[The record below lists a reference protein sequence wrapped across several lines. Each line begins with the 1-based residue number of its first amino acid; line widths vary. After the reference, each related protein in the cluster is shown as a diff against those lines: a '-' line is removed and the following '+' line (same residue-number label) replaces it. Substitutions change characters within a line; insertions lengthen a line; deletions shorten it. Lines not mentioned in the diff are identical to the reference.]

1 LITLGIFKMAKFR
14 APLNFLVITPALTV
28 AELQT
33 LANNLSTLQ
42 AAAGNFTIT
51 CGDQLEAASLTI
63 TEQYENNMTQCSMSP
78 INKTKVGLESSVTI
92 SIADDRPDLFA
103 LATNAQ
109 TVNQSSQVLTGAIT
123 TGSPTITGTSGF
135 AATVNIGD
143 VLSGVGIP
151 IGTRVAAKPT
161 LTTVTM
167 NANATATNATASV
180 TSTPIT
186 PSLIRIGDQAGLT
199 QGSVELPYRTVLM
212 RPLSG
217 NAPTPDINRWLI
229 FPRASIEGEM
239 TTSFGLQNQFS
250 YSLKMTAF
258 DPEERGYKV
267 LRGNT
272 ALLV

>member
-1 LITLGIFKMAKFR
+1 MAKFR
-14 APLNFLVITPALTV
+14 APLNFLVITPALSIT
-28 AELQT
+28 ELQT
-33 LANNLSTLQ
+33 LPVNISTLS
-42 AAAGNFTIT
+42 AAVGNFTIT
-51 CGDQLEAASLTI
+51 CGDQLEASTLTI

-78 INKTKVGLESSVTI
+78 INKTKVGLEASVQI
-92 SIADDRPDLFA
+92 SIGEDRPDLFA

-109 TVNQSSQVLTGAIT
+109 TVNQNSQVVTGGIV

-143 VLSGVGIP
+143 LLSGTGIP
-151 IGTRVAAKPT
+151 VGTRVSSKPS
-161 LTTVTM
+161 LTTITM
-167 NANATATNATASV
+167 NTNATATNASASITA
-180 TSTPIT
+180 TPIT

-199 QGSVELPYRTVLM
+199 QGSIELPYRTVLM

-217 NAPTPDINRWLI
+217 NTPTADINRWLV
-229 FPRASIEGEM
+229 FPRASVEGEM
-239 TTSFGLQNQFS
+239 TSSFGLQNQFS